1 MSKTPAQRARKHG
14 ERAAVAPGA
23 RPGQPVSP
31 TTRRTPEQA
40 PGNARLIIIAA
51 LAASVFM
58 FWYYHLLTLSQMTQL
73 SGGLAMPDSLVGGF
87 SPDYAHRL
95 QGVLDDAAR
104 GQLSY
109 VHKTAGTLFPLITGF
124 TFLLVFGTWVKG
136 KVLRRVSFA
145 VVVVFAIVRLWGN
158 IAVDSALAPGAGA
171 GAAVLASVLV
181 VAGWVLLFAL
191 LVGAGAAV
199 LAARSRRTTPERAA
213 GA

>member
-14 ERAAVAPGA
+14 DRAAAPSA
-23 RPGQPVSP
+23 RPGQPVNP
-31 TTRRTPEQA
+31 TTSRTPEQA
-40 PGNARLIIIAA
+40 QGNARLIIIAA
-51 LAASVFM
+51 LVASVFM

-95 QGVLDDAAR
+95 QGALDDAAR

-109 VHKTAGTLFPLITGF
+109 VHKTAGTLFPLICGF
-124 TFLLVFGTWVKG
+124 TFLLVFGTWLKG

-158 IAVDSALAPGAGA
+158 IAVDGAVAPGADA

-181 VAGWVLLFAL
+181 VAGWVLLFVML
-191 LVGAGAAV
+191 LGAGAAV
-199 LAARSRRTTPERAA
+199 LAARRGRTTARRTS
-213 GA
+213 GG